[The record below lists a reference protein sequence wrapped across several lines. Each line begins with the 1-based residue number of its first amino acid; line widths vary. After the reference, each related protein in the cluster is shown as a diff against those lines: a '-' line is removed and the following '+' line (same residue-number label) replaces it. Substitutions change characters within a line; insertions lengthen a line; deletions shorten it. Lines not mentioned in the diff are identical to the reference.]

1 MYLSIKDVK
10 PLDNYNLLL
19 TFENGEQKVFDLSPF
34 LNTGKFVELKEISLF
49 NTVKVSFDS
58 IQWANKLDLDP
69 ELLYTKSKLVD
80 N

>member
-1 MYLSIKDVK
+1 MYLSIKNVK
-10 PLDNYNLLL
+10 PQDNYRLLL

-34 LNTGKFVELKEISLF
+34 LNIGKFAELKDMALF
-49 NTVKVSFDS
+49 NSVKICFDS

-69 ELLYTKSKLVD
+69 EFLYTKGKLVD